1 MSTKQINEKQQDVQR
16 YIILFWKLF
25 FKVFYIIQDRLRPG
39 LSKYINEKLCKYVVE
54 R

>member
-1 MSTKQINEKQQDVQR
+1 MRNNKMFKGNTVLEA
-16 YIILFWKLF
+16 F
-25 FKVFYIIQDRLRPG
+25 FQSFYIIQDRLRPG